1 MRPFW
6 MSGDLCLLPWRK
18 TGIEICKTLGGF
30 LFQLPDL
37 VRNGHGLVLGRQG
50 PEFGDLAFEFGNACF
65 EIQVCRHYLR
75 QSMRG
80 APLFS
85 ETGRPSPFCQQGE
98 GHLALAQGM
107 MGLDDFS
114 QALRQHMRINLRRRN
129 VRVAKH
135 LLDGPEIRPAGQEM
149 AGERMPQNMG

>member
-1 MRPFW
+1 
-6 MSGDLCLLPWRK
+6 
-18 TGIEICKTLGGF
+18 
-30 LFQLPDL
+30 
-37 VRNGHGLVLGRQG
+37 
-50 PEFGDLAFEFGNACF
+50 
-65 EIQVCRHYLR
+65 
-75 QSMRG
+75 
-80 APLFS
+80 
-85 ETGRPSPFCQQGE
+85 
-98 GHLALAQGM
+98 M